1 MNLTH
6 FVKQALADKGAA
18 NAAARG
24 PGPMAMWFVYPFFG
38 LHMLIF
44 GLSGFLIAY
53 MPDAPDLMFL
63 YLHGG
68 IAIFVYIVFYL
79 VIFGLD
85 AVSWMLLNAA
95 LGILGIYAQ
104 IDWILER
111 FGKRI
116 EDYPWQVHVVPFLYY
131 VLYTFLL
138 RQFLV
143 DVTRSRANPQRR
155 AMVDAAYVVASVVIY
170 GVLLWR
176 ARAGN

>member
-1 MNLTH
+1 MNLTR
-6 FVKQALADKGAA
+6 FVKQARADTAA
-18 NAAARG
+18 ADGAARG
-24 PGPMAMWFVYPFFG
+24 PGQIMWFIYPFFA

-53 MPDAPDLMFL
+53 MPDAPDLTFL

-79 VIFGLD
+79 VIFGRD

-95 LGILGIYAQ
+95 LGIVGIYAQ
-104 IDWILER
+104 IGWILER

-116 EDYPWQVHVVPFLYY
+116 TDYPWQVHVVPFLYY

-138 RQFLV
+138 RQFLI
-143 DVTRSRANPQRR
+143 DVTRSRDNPQRR
-155 AMVDAAYVVASVVIY
+155 AMVDAAYVVVSVVVY

-176 ARAGN
+176 GRGVG